1 MGNFA
6 PPLYVEGPERVALP
20 YGLFS
25 VVPPR
30 PAGDE
35 KWLNGVQWEPLSCS
49 PASGIGEPECEP
61 AEGGG
66 TDAVGLPKTLAAPG
80 GVEEASAFTVY
91 GMHKC
96 SPVGRTP
103 EEAQARARAHLMA
116 REEARVE
123 QALMTGDLENEPNF
137 QGAVDLTS
145 GATTPVEALALLEGF
160 IASTYGSQ
168 GVIHVSRTGATRW
181 AADYLITGSGGKLTT
196 MLGTPVVA
204 GAGYEANVGPTG
216 SEGAAG
222 TVWAYATPALF
233 AYRGDIF
240 EPSNRPG
247 DLLDRADNNL
257 YAIAER
263 EYLLGWDP
271 CGVAAAQFELAEA

>member
-6 PPLYVEGPERVALP
+6 PPLYVEPAERAALP

-49 PASGIGEPECEP
+49 PASGIGEPDCEP

-66 TDAVGLPKTLAAPG
+66 TAAVGLPKTLAAPG
-80 GVEEASAFTVY
+80 GVEEASPFTVY

-96 SPVGRTP
+96 SPVGRDQG
-103 EEAQARARAHLMA
+103 AAMDRARQHLMA

-137 QGAVDLTS
+137 QGAVDLTT
-145 GATTPVEALALLEGF
+145 GAQSAKEALALLEGH
-160 IASTYGSQ
+160 IASTYGSL
-168 GVIHVSRTGATRW
+168 GVIHVSRTGATKL
-181 AADYLITGSGGKLTT
+181 ASDYLLTVTGGRLTT

-204 GAGYEANVGPTG
+204 GAGYEVNVGPSG
-216 SEGAAG
+216 SAGAAG
-222 TVWAYATPALF
+222 TVWAYATPMLF
-233 AYRGDIF
+233 AYRTDVF
-240 EPSNRPG
+240 EPSIRTG
-247 DLLDRADNNL
+247 DLLDRADNNQ

-263 EYLLGWDP
+263 GYLLGWDP
-271 CGVAAAQFELAEA
+271 CGVGAAQFELAD